1 MFSLDQVVLIKIL
14 YIAVPLVQQQAKAI
28 EIHTNLSV
36 GQYVGE
42 MGVDL
47 WEGEKWHNEFVKHHV
62 LVMTAQIFL
71 DIVHHG
77 FLALSKVNLLIFD
90 ECHHAVKSH
99 PYAQIMKC
107 FDTCPSDSY
116 PHVLGLTASILNSKC
131 STPQELE
138 DKMKSLEVTLRCTTE
153 TATDMVTSDMYGAKP
168 KELVIECEEYDDST
182 GLVAEMDQV
191 LQSALSFV
199 QDCAITFD
207 QEGGQSDP
215 RSLPKTVLTET
226 LTILHQLGPWCAGKV
241 ASALRRQLDK
251 ITDREVFEINRQFSQ
266 MASTKLSMVATMVE
280 FAYEHKV
287 MSLDDFK
294 TYMSPRVLR
303 LFEILQQYKPEDNFM
318 IIGNDASAQS
328 LDDLHNEDGA
338 ENEGDDDDEDEDE
351 DDDSLNLS
359 DDDFQ
364 EGEEGNNESGDFG
377 QRGRGRKSQVHYV
390 AVKRTEIGE
399 SKSKEE
405 NSLCGLVF
413 VERRHTAFALN
424 KLIQEMC
431 NWEPDLYFIQSN
443 HITGQGTK
451 QSGGKETETMY
462 KKQEDLLRRFRNRD
476 VNLLVSTSVLEEGVD
491 VPRCN
496 LVVRFDMPNNFR
508 SYIQSKVMKHD
519 HVYLSR
525 RLGNEYDIYNR
536 RSILFCLIT
545 RNFVL

>member
-1 MFSLDQVVLIKIL
+1 MFTFFVV
-14 YIAVPLVQQQAKAI
+14 VPLVQQQAKAI

-47 WEGEKWHNEFVKHHV
+47 WEGQTWHKEFVKHQV

-77 FLALSKVNLLIFD
+77 YLALSKVNLLIFD

-138 DKMKSLEVTLRCTTE
+138 GKMKSLEVTLRCTAE
-153 TATDMVTSDMYGAKP
+153 TATDMVTSDIYGAKP
-168 KELVIECEEYDDST
+168 KELVIECSEYNDST
-182 GLVAEMDQV
+182 GLVAEMDEV

-199 QDCAITFD
+199 QDSAITFD
-207 QEGGQSDP
+207 QEAGQSDP

-241 ASALRRQLDK
+241 ASALRRKLDM
-251 ITDREVFEINRQFSQ
+251 ITDHEVFEINRQFSQ
-266 MASTKLSMVATMVE
+266 MASTKLSMVSTMME

-318 IIGNDASAQS
+318 IIGNDASARS
-328 LDDLHNEDGA
+328 PDDLDSDDVA
-338 ENEGDDDDEDEDE
+338 ENDDDNEDDDD

-359 DDDFQ
+359 DDEFQ
-364 EGEEGNNESGDFG
+364 EEENNESVDSE
-377 QRGRGRKSQVHYV
+377 QKGRGRKSQVHYV

-451 QSGGKETETMY
+451 QAGGKETETLY

-508 SYIQSKVMKHD
+508 SYIQSKVRKK
-519 HVYLSR
+519 
-525 RLGNEYDIYNR
+525 I
-536 RSILFCLIT
+536 
-545 RNFVL
+545 